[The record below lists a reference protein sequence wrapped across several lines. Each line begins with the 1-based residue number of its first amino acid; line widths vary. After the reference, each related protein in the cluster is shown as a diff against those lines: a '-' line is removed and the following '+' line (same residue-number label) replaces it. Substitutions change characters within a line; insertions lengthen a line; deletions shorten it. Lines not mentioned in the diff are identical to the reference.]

1 MGDRTLEARLTRRLL
16 PLAGAVLVAV
26 GAAAVLVTDRVLDA
40 SDETRARAAAG
51 EARDALARELAEGDA
66 PDEALGEVMVAANA
80 QAVRLTVRR
89 ASGEARSA
97 GSPLPELTPGSCAPL
112 EDLGSPW
119 RACAVDAAG
128 ARVVAAVPTAAHAE
142 AVRTLARGMVAVVL
156 VALFALWVA
165 VRQALRAPIAELTAL
180 VGWSARI
187 VESGRPVEPPAA
199 ATREVAHLETAFDTL
214 VRRLFDALTRERATS
229 AHMAHELRTPL
240 TAMRAEL
247 DALKPTDEPTR
258 AAIVRL
264 GADVVRLAAVID
276 AILVLSDAAPRS
288 AADAVVNVADL
299 VRELAPEGARVEAPE
314 EALVEADE
322 RLVTLALTNLLD
334 NARKYGEGVR
344 AVSVSREPAA
354 RAGGADAADAANAAV
369 RVSVV
374 DAGPGVDEAARGK
387 MFDRYWR
394 GSADAEGSGLGLALV
409 RAVAER
415 HGGKAEARPGPEGR
429 GLDVSMTLGHVVGW
443 HG

>member
-40 SDETRARAAAG
+40 SDEARARAAAG
-51 EARDALARELAEGDA
+51 DARDALARELAEGDA

-89 ASGEARSA
+89 PSGEARSA
-97 GSPLPELTPGSCAPL
+97 GAPLPDLAPGSCATL
-112 EDLGSPW
+112 DDVGSPW
-119 RACAVDAAG
+119 RACAVEAPG
-128 ARVVAAVPTAAHAE
+128 ARVVAAVAVAAHAQ
-142 AVRTLARGMVAVVL
+142 AVGTLARGMIAVLL
-156 VALFALWVA
+156 VALLALWVA

-187 VESGRPVEPPAA
+187 VESGQPVEPPVA
-199 ATREVAHLETAFDTL
+199 ATREVAHLEAAFDTL
-214 VRRLFDALTRERATS
+214 VRRLFEALTRERATS
-229 AHMAHELRTPL
+229 AHIAHELRTPL

-247 DALKPTDEPTR
+247 DALKPADERTR
-258 AAIVRL
+258 AAIARI
-264 GADVVRLAAVID
+264 GADVARLAAVID
-276 AILVLSDAAPRS
+276 AILVLSDATPR
-288 AADAVVNVADL
+288 AGTDAVVNVADL
-299 VRELAPEGARVEAPE
+299 VRELAPEGARVEAPD

-334 NARKYGEGVR
+334 NARKYGAGVR
-344 AVSVSREPAA
+344 AVSVSREVQ
-354 RAGGADAADAANAAV
+354 DAAAV

-394 GSADAEGSGLGLALV
+394 GSADGDGSGLGLALV

-429 GLDVSMTLGHVVGW
+429 GLDVSMTLGQLVGW
-443 HG
+443 HDQAASR